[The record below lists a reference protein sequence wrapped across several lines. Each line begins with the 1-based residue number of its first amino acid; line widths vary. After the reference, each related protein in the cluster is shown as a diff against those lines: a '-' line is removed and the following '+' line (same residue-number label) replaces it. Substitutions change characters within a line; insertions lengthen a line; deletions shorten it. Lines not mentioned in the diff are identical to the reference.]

1 MLHTHAS
8 CQQSALFSP
17 NGELQ
22 KTLHEELPV
31 CINIYCG
38 FLLQQVYTTHV
49 TFFITHKTV
58 NVTTPADNGI
68 QNFQILSLKDD
79 ASFCQLV
86 CFQDGNRTLTTLC
99 L

>member
-1 MLHTHAS
+1 
-8 CQQSALFSP
+8 
-17 NGELQ
+17 
-22 KTLHEELPV
+22 
-31 CINIYCG
+31 
-38 FLLQQVYTTHV
+38 V

-86 CFQDGNRTLTTLC
+86 CFLDGNRTLTTLC